1 MCKYTVGNLRNWT
14 IFGNIL
20 HNYTSISSKCPI
32 LMLITHLGTDY
43 ITHLA
48 AHSPNYLATNLPAEI
63 QLEVVDFEDEEE
75 QSAESLGAEK
85 DYVLVIK
92 GRANNEKGK
101 GAEMALKLR
110 DDLLKRKEH
119 IGKVDTINVRS
130 GQGAGYSFQFRIKPK
145 YQVLSSGTA
154 GE

>member
-1 MCKYTVGNLRNWT
+1 M
-14 IFGNIL
+14 
-20 HNYTSISSKCPI
+20 
-32 LMLITHLGTDY
+32 
-43 ITHLA
+43 
-48 AHSPNYLATNLPAEI
+48 
-63 QLEVVDFEDEEE
+63 
-75 QSAESLGAEK
+75 
-85 DYVLVIK
+85 LVIK

-119 IGKVDTINVRS
+119 IGKVETINVRS
-130 GQGAGYSFQFRIKPK
+130 GQGAWYSFQFRIMPK